1 MYLSL
6 NARPLRSEKV
16 YDEFVKKSAARA
28 QKRQQK
34 TGDAIDAK
42 TEHTPV
48 VDKAQLE
55 RIKSYIASGV
65 AEGAKLVTGGKQADR
80 EGFFVEPTIFA
91 DVQDDMKIAKEEIFG
106 PVMSI
111 LKYSNLAEAIKRAN
125 NTEFGLGA
133 YVFSNNIGEALAVAK
148 KLEAGTVWYQKKI
161 LFSIIFLIFSRNRI
175 NGSNRILPQTPFGG
189 YKQSGIG
196 RENGIY
202 VLSEYLQVKQIT
214 VHGLPKL

>member
-6 NARPLRSEKV
+6 NARLLRSEKV

-148 KLEAGTVWYQKKI
+148 KLEAGTVWYKKKYCFLL
-161 LFSIIFLIFSRNRI
+161 LF
-175 NGSNRILPQTPFGG
+175 
-189 YKQSGIG
+189 
-196 RENGIY
+196 
-202 VLSEYLQVKQIT
+202 
-214 VHGLPKL
+214 